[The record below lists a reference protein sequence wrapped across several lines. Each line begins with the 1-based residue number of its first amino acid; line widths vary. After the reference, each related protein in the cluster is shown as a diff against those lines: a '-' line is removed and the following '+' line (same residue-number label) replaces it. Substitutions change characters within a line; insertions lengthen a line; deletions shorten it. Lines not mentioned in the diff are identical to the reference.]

1 MAEHYLNTR
10 ISKTNQYAQENTQMA
25 PIQPETGK
33 NKDTDHGLRDIIRQ
47 AHTPV
52 TD

>member
-1 MAEHYLNTR
+1 MAEQNLHTR

-33 NKDTDHGLRDIIRQ
+33 NKDSDHGLRDIIRQ
-47 AHTPV
+47 AHTPIA
-52 TD
+52 D